1 MTGGQLTIGAKDRGA
16 KDRGANDRGA
26 KDRGAND
33 PDPSR
38 VVLRGAGII
47 MFDSHIVCKLCMVL
61 WRDL

>member
-1 MTGGQLTIGAKDRGA
+1 MCGDRSEA
-16 KDRGANDRGA
+16 V
-26 KDRGAND
+26 
-33 PDPSR
+33 SR